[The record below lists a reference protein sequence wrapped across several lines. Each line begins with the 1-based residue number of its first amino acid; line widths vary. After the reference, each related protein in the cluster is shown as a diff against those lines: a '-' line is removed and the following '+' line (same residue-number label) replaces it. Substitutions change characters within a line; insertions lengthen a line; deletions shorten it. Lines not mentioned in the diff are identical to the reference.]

1 MTISGIVESTNR
13 IPSEEARKIFLSTR
27 RKFLNFFFHGILY
40 ANSVIY
46 LAIIISRHPQSSCKL
61 STQMESLI
69 VADKK

>member
-13 IPSEEARKIFLSTR
+13 IPSEEARKIFLFTR
-27 RKFLNFFFHGILY
+27 RKFLNFFRGILY